1 MPRALV
7 FGGSG
12 QIGRP
17 VLRALVA
24 AGWTATAVSRHVQ
37 PVLDGVEWQAGDF
50 DTLPAVGD
58 AFDAIISCGPLD
70 RFARWL
76 HDARVQAPRVV
87 AFGSTSV
94 EVKHASDDAHERDLA
109 ARLAAGEAG
118 VLAASARMQ
127 AAATLLRPTLVY
139 GSGRDA
145 TLSRIAALAR
155 RTGFA
160 VLPRGACGLR
170 MPVHV
175 EDLARAA
182 VDCLPTS
189 ASHGRAYALPGGEAL
204 AYREMVH
211 RVLQALQPPARLV
224 EVPAPLFALALRAAQ
239 ATGRLHGL
247 GPAVVARMREDLVF
261 DASAASRDF
270 GYSPR
275 AFAPTAAM
283 FDAL

>member
-12 QIGRP
+12 QVGQP
-17 VLRALVA
+17 VLHALVQ
-24 AGWTATAVSRHVQ
+24 AGWTATAVSRHAR
-37 PVLDGVEWQAGDF
+37 PALDGVAWRAGDF
-50 DTLPAVGD
+50 DTLPALGGT
-58 AFDAIISCGPLD
+58 FDAIISCGPLD

-76 HDARVQAPRVV
+76 YDTRVHAPRVV

-94 EVKHASDDAHERDLA
+94 EVKHASGDAHERDLA

-118 VLAASARMQ
+118 VLAACTRMQ

-155 RTGFA
+155 RTGVA
-160 VLPRGACGLR
+160 VLPRGANGLR

-175 EDLARAA
+175 DDLARAA
-182 VDCLPTS
+182 VGCLPVA

-224 EVPAPLFALALRAAQ
+224 EVPAPLFALAVRAAQ
-239 ATGRLHGL
+239 AAGRLQGL

-261 DASAASRDF
+261 DAGPASRDF
-270 GYSPR
+270 GYAPR

-283 FDAL
+283 LP